1 MYAGLEHYVDG
12 DHEEAWEYTILQL
25 LLSGLECKDW
35 KALILLIFSTI

>member
-25 LLSGLECKDW
+25 LLSGLE
-35 KALILLIFSTI
+35 